1 MSAHP
6 LADPRRG
13 AGRAAGAP
21 GAHGAPSG
29 GDRARASWHLVYML
43 ALVLLITLLAGCK
56 TDLYTK
62 RTEAEANDMVAALQQ
77 RGVEAEKKSGD
88 GGKTWNVAVDEQEVV
103 NALDILR
110 ANGLPSDKYVS
121 LGDMFKK
128 EGLISTPTEER
139 VRFIHGVSQELSST
153 LSKLDGVIVAKV
165 HIDPMATTVKPS
177 SASVFVKYRPEIDVP
192 QLAPSIK
199 SMVARSVEG
208 LTYENVTVTLVPGA
222 MLPTSPRHAVADATG
237 AWVAGGLLAV
247 LLLAGGTIGV
257 IAWKKPGLLP
267 PALGRRLA
275 PRGGAAAAVAAVPA
289 AETGGA

>member
-6 LADPRRG
+6 AHR
-13 AGRAAGAP
+13 AGA
-21 GAHGAPSG
+21 AATF
-29 GDRARASWHLVYML
+29 DRARPTWNVVYML
-43 ALVLLITLLAGCK
+43 GLILLITLLAGCK

-62 RTEAEANDMVAALQQ
+62 RTEAEANDMVAALLQ

-88 GGKTWNVAVDEQEVV
+88 AGKTWNVAVDEQEVV

-153 LSKLDGVIVAKV
+153 LSKIDGVIVAKV
-165 HIDPMATTVKPS
+165 HIVLPNNDPMATTVKPS

-222 MLPTSPRHAVADATG
+222 MLPTSPRHAVADTTW

-247 LLLAGGTIGV
+247 LLIIGGAIGV

-267 PALGRRLA
+267 QGLARRLA
-275 PRGGAAAAVAAVPA
+275 PGAAGAGAAVPA
-289 AETGGA
+289 AEAGGA